1 MMRVIW
7 PVKGTASA
15 MPGIAMRASQPPG
28 FSVNAGSAPDAGST
42 CSIEENRRMNS
53 TASQNDGVAMQAIEK
68 MRMTW
73 SGQRS
78 R

>member
-7 PVKGTASA
+7 PVRGTASA
-15 MPGIAMRASQPPG
+15 MPGIAMRASHPTG
-28 FSVNAGSAPDAGST
+28 SSVSAGKAPEAGST
-42 CSIEENRRMNS
+42 CSIEENSRMKS

-68 MRMTW
+68 MRITW